1 MHKQRMRKITVTLP
15 QDLVEQATKASG
27 KAVTHTIREGLEK
40 VLAAEAYQQIRR
52 LRGKVKLSINVD
64 EMREDYSGL
73 LIDYD
78 AARSPCQLR
87 AKELKAKLADTL
99 IAQLCIDH
107 EMPLITRDR
116 DFFTFPEILRSETA
130 VINWAR

>member
-1 MHKQRMRKITVTLP
+1 
-15 QDLVEQATKASG
+15 
-27 KAVTHTIREGLEK
+27 VTHTIREGLEK

-87 AKELKAKLADTL
+87 AKELKAKLAVTL

-116 DFFTFPEILRSETA
+116 DFSHFQNFCGLKLL
-130 VINWAR
+130 